1 MTQTKPIVSIENV
14 VASASVDQR
23 IDLNVITQ
31 TFPDVEYHPDQFPG
45 LVFRLKSP
53 KTATL
58 IFSSGKMVCT
68 GAKSEEQAIKA
79 VRSVVQKLRKGGIKI
94 KKDAVI
100 IIQNMVAS
108 ASLGGKIHLEQA
120 ARSLPRSMYEPEQFP
135 GLIHRM
141 LDPKTVI
148 LLFASGK
155 LVCTGAKKESDV
167 YRSVHNLHTL
177 LEEKE
182 LMIYESKL
190 YKPLWLQTRLICF
203 LMRLSVCSSSS
214 FASYKIFEIVRT
226 SVNSY
231 NLTLCDANSSRAPS
245 NLFTITNAVVTT
257 ILASFR
263 AFMAFSRDRP
273 VVPTSSISSILELS
287 ETLPSITLPVP

>member
-1 MTQTKPIVSIENV
+1 MFIVKGYRVYIKPLYKEKKMPQTKPIVSIENV

-68 GAKSEEQAIKA
+68 GAKSEEQSIKA

-100 IIQNMVAS
+100 VIQNIVAS

-120 ARSLPRSMYEPEQFP
+120 ARTLPRSMYEPEQFP

-155 LVCTGAKKESDV
+155 LVCTGAKKEAEV
-167 YRSVHNLHTL
+167 YRAVHNLHTL

-182 LMIYESKL
+182 LMIYES
-190 YKPLWLQTRLICF
+190 
-203 LMRLSVCSSSS
+203 
-214 FASYKIFEIVRT
+214 
-226 SVNSY
+226 
-231 NLTLCDANSSRAPS
+231 
-245 NLFTITNAVVTT
+245 
-257 ILASFR
+257 
-263 AFMAFSRDRP
+263 
-273 VVPTSSISSILELS
+273 
-287 ETLPSITLPVP
+287 